1 MKKNGTLKSLYSFP
15 GFEALQ
21 QLKPHWGDPDARI
34 VTLKRR
40 QKKVSVP
47 VASISNWDT
56 MTAGSI
62 ASGTY
67 PVPAHGFMLSL
78 STAGSSAGGAGP

>member
-1 MKKNGTLKSLYSFP
+1 MKIKETLKSLYSFP

-21 QLKPHWGDPDARI
+21 QIKPHWGDPDARI

-47 VASISNWDT
+47 VASISNRDI

-67 PVPAHGFMLSL
+67 PVPGHGFMSSL

>member
-1 MKKNGTLKSLYSFP
+1 MKTNETLKGLYSFP
-15 GFEALQ
+15 GFKALQ
-21 QLKPHWGDPDARI
+21 QIKPHWKDPDARI

-40 QKKVSVP
+40 QKKVPVP
-47 VASISNWDT
+47 VANISNWDI
-56 MTAGSI
+56 MTAGGI

-78 STAGSSAGGAGP
+78 STAVSSVGGADP